1 MHTTESVPILRLYPS
16 KKAMIK
22 WTLIVGLCSFFSFY
36 IGGLVTNWTILPMA
50 LGVLSIIFIYATI
63 ESSPR
68 FALIKEKND
77 RLRRAVDIGIKI
89 RCIYAVLTP
98 LIGAGDLFIGMIAI
112 RIVYSVTGIDL
123 EGSDVEFDPSLYSPL
138 DHDGFVYQFS
148 VYIATIVTGFLH
160 SILLAL
166 LCGMLYFLLPY
177 LPVRKKNEQ

>member
-123 EGSDVEFDPSLYSPL
+123 EGLDVEFDPSLYSPL
-138 DHDGFVYQFS
+138 DYGGFVYQFS